1 MKTNAI
7 FHKSVNEI
15 LRGEIGARLDHILTR
30 EIKTASDAHFCDVLL
45 HEAAALV
52 GVLEDIGTSSVE
64 HVESLRY
71 RIRKCELKIRAAPEY
86 TNYLSAARPNA

>member
-30 EIKTASDAHFCDVLL
+30 EIKTARDAYFCDVLL

-52 GVLEDIGTSSVE
+52 VVLEDIGTSSVE

-71 RIRKCELKIRAAPEY
+71 RIRKCELKIGAAPRFL
-86 TNYLSAARPNA
+86 NDDAA

>member
-15 LRGEIGARLDHILTR
+15 LRGEIGA
-30 EIKTASDAHFCDVLL
+30 
-45 HEAAALV
+45 
-52 GVLEDIGTSSVE
+52 
-64 HVESLRY
+64 
-71 RIRKCELKIRAAPEY
+71 APEY